1 MKLPE
6 EAPVAMTALSYGL
19 MQRALFRLQRGRK
32 TGAGGADGAAG
43 GTGGAG
49 GADADGGAGGGGR
62 GFQACTVM
70 EAAAAL
76 WMNGDSQHHHRPLI
90 VRCSFHA
97 PPVLHS

>member
-1 MKLPE
+1 MTMADSSEAPE

-19 MQRALFRLQRGRK
+19 MQRALFRLQRGGK
-32 TGAGGADGAAG
+32 TGAGGADGA
-43 GTGGAG
+43 GGA
-49 GADADGGAGGGGR
+49 GGAGGGGR

>member
-32 TGAGGADGAAG
+32 TGAGGADGA
-43 GTGGAG
+43 GGA
-49 GADADGGAGGGGR
+49 GGAGGGGR